1 MTVTLDKSD
10 SFEIFVLS
18 NDINA
23 IGNQHTVWI
32 ASEDGKT
39 VFFPIM
45 PKQIGEIPIRV
56 TAVSP
61 IASDAILQRL
71 LVKVI

>member
-1 MTVTLDKSD
+1 MTVTLDTSD
-10 SFEIFVLS
+10 SFEIFIIS
-18 NDINA
+18 ADINA

-32 ASEDGKT
+32 PSEDGKT
-39 VFFPIM
+39 VFFPIK

-56 TAVSP
+56 TAISP
-61 IASDAILQRL
+61 TASDAILQRL

>member
-1 MTVTLDKSD
+1 MTLDTSD
-10 SFEIFVLS
+10 TFEILIVS

-23 IGNQHTVWI
+23 MGNQRSVWVP
-32 ASEDGKT
+32 SEAAKT
-39 VFFPIM
+39 VIFPIK

-56 TAVSP
+56 TAISP
-61 IASDAILQRL
+61 IASDALLQKV